1 MADEVSLEKVTNY
14 LLKHFTEYCELEAR
28 VRELEDM
35 VNTLWGELVNRT
47 GEMDIKGDWYG
58 LNKRLLMLEEGE
70 EGRNNYLSNTLK
82 QKSIPMQKKEYIKP
96 QPQGY
101 TGLKEE
107 DNEQ

>member
-1 MADEVSLEKVTNY
+1 MDDEVTLESITDY
-14 LLKHFTEYCELEAR
+14 LFKHYTEFSELEAR
-28 VRELEDM
+28 VREIEGM
-35 VNTLWGELVNRT
+35 VHALWGELVHRT

-58 LNKRLLMLEEGE
+58 LDKRMRMLEEGE

-82 QKSIPMQKKEYIKP
+82 QKKEYKKP

-107 DNEQ
+107 